1 MFVGW
6 LVDGKGHTGPRGADQ
21 PKKKGD
27 QEESEQ
33 ARTDDAAVCPTT
45 KLQLPTCSIWTY
57 PNTSS
62 NTRIQHAYHVIAL
75 HDSALVPVLCRT
87 AQQAIRAHPTRR
99 YSISGSQVTTVH
111 HPITSSIK
119 RDYSDSGPRP
129 GPDESDDKGQVV
141 NTGPGGEV
149 GRSGQST
156 TVA

>member
-1 MFVGW
+1 M
-6 LVDGKGHTGPRGADQ
+6 DGKGHTGPRGADQ
-21 PKKKGD
+21 PKKKGE

-75 HDSALVPVLCRT
+75 HDSALVSSAVPHCT
-87 AQQAIRAHPTRR
+87 ASDKSTPNQALFDIR
-99 YSISGSQVTTVH
+99 GQVTTVH
-111 HPITSSIK
+111 DPITSSIK
-119 RDYSDSGPRP
+119 RDYSESGPRP